1 MKDFRDLKVGQKAHP
16 LSLAVYRTN
25 GQLSPRGVIGAN
37 HSTAA
42 LVFFD
47 LGQSGGGMRA
57 ERGCRAGSL
66 LLDRPGI
73 SQRIG
78 LPLAAGQGSKADWP
92 QGTRRTGPANQ
103 RS

>member
-47 LGQSGGGMRA
+47 LGQSGRGMGT
-57 ERGCRAGSL
+57 ERRCRTGSL

-73 SQRIG
+73 SQRVA
-78 LPLAAGQGSKADWP
+78 LPPA
-92 QGTRRTGPANQ
+92 TG
-103 RS
+103 

>member
-1 MKDFRDLKVGQKAHP
+1 VKDFRDLKVGQKAHP

-47 LGQSGGGMRA
+47 LGQSGRGMGT
-57 ERGCRAGSL
+57 ERRCRTGSL

-73 SQRIG
+73 SQRVG
-78 LPLAAGQGSKADWP
+78 LPPATGQGSKADQP
-92 QGTRRTGPANQ
+92 PGLRRTGPANP